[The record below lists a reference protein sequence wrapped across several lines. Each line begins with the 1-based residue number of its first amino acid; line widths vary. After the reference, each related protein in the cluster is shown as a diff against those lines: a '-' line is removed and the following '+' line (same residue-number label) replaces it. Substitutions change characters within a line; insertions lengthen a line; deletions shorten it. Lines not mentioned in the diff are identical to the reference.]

1 MKEPIIMAEECWRNS
16 QFSVARFYGGINFN
30 KKNYSIVNKDGITLR
45 ELSDPSSP
53 HYVTEGMAI
62 PPGEPA
68 DLILDT
74 WIPVYKELGRKKTF
88 GIVESGKTPGEALL
102 MVKEVKKL
110 KKDGKAK

>member
-1 MKEPIIMAEECWRNS
+1 MKELIIMTEEYWRNS
-16 QFSVARFYGGINFN
+16 PLSVARFYGGINFN
-30 KKNYSIVNKDGITLR
+30 MKRYSIVNKDGITLR

-62 PPGEPA
+62 PPGEST

-74 WIPVYKELGRKKTF
+74 WIPVYKALGRKKTF
-88 GIVESGKTPGEALL
+88 EIVESGKTLGEALL

>member
-1 MKEPIIMAEECWRNS
+1 MEVPIIMEEAYWRNS
-16 QFSVARFYGGINFN
+16 YLSVVRYYGAVTIN
-30 KKNYSIVNKDGITLR
+30 KKEYSIVNKEGITLL

-62 PPGEPA
+62 PPGESA

-74 WIPVYKELGRKKTF
+74 WIPVYKALGRKKTF
-88 GIVESGKTPGEALL
+88 EIVESGKTLGEALL

-110 KKDGKAK
+110 KKE

>member
-1 MKEPIIMAEECWRNS
+1 MKEPIIMAEDYWMNT
-16 QFSVARFYGGINFN
+16 QLSVARFYGGINFN
-30 KKNYSIVNKDGITLR
+30 KKEYSIVNKDGITLR

-68 DLILDT
+68 DLIQNA
-74 WIPVYKELGRKKTF
+74 WIPVYKALGRKKT
-88 GIVESGKTPGEALL
+88 IELVESGKTLGEALL

-110 KKDGKAK
+110 KKVK